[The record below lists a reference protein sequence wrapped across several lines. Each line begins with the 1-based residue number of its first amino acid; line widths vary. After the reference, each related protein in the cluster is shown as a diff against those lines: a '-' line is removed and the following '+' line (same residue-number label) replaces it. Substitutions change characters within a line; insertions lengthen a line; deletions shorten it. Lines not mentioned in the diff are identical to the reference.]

1 MKYLK
6 SIKDVM
12 NESIENE
19 SIEGYSSYIESNDD
33 FKVKYR
39 FVDADGNKYLVKFK
53 NDPTGPNN
61 SILGTSYELSYFV
74 WDNDINDWSIS
85 KIVNSGNV
93 YTTLKTIFGKILND
107 FLKSRS
113 WVKSIWFIG
122 LAKKDDIS
130 KSQRSRIYLRHLQN
144 NPISG
149 FDVKSLGDNRI
160 VLTKNNK

>member
-12 NESIENE
+12 NESIE
-19 SIEGYSSYIESNDD
+19 GYSSYLESNDD
-33 FKVKYR
+33 LIVKYR

-53 NDPTGPNN
+53 NDSTGPNK

-74 WDNDINDWSIS
+74 WDNDINGWSIS
-85 KIVNSGNV
+85 KIVNSVKGNV
-93 YTTLKTIFGKILND
+93 YKTLKTIFGKILND

-122 LAKKDDIS
+122 LAKEDDITQ
-130 KSQRSRIYLRHLQN
+130 SQRSRIYLRHLKN
-144 NPISG
+144 NPIAG
-149 FDVKSLGDNRI
+149 FDVNSLGNRI

>member
-12 NESIENE
+12 NE

-85 KIVNSGNV
+85 KIVNSVKGNV
-93 YTTLKTIFGKILND
+93 YKTLKTIFGKILND

-113 WVKSIWFIG
+113 WVKSIWLIG
-122 LAKKDDIS
+122 LPKEDDIS
-130 KSQRSRIYLRHLQN
+130 QSQRSRIYLRHLKN
-144 NPISG
+144 NPIAG

>member
-12 NESIENE
+12 NE

-85 KIVNSGNV
+85 KIVNSVKGNV
-93 YTTLKTIFGKILND
+93 YKTLKTIFGEILND

-113 WVKSIWFIG
+113 WVKSIWLIG
-122 LAKKDDIS
+122 LPKEDDIS
-130 KSQRSRIYLRHLQN
+130 QSQRSRIYLRHLKN
-144 NPISG
+144 NPIAG

>member
-12 NESIENE
+12 NE

-85 KIVNSGNV
+85 KIVNSVKGNV
-93 YTTLKTIFGKILND
+93 YKTLKTIFGEILND

-113 WVKSIWFIG
+113 WVKSIWLIG
-122 LAKKDDIS
+122 LPKEDDIS
-130 KSQRSRIYLRHLQN
+130 QSQRSRIYLRHLKN
-144 NPISG
+144 NPITG

>member
-12 NESIENE
+12 NESIE
-19 SIEGYSSYIESNDD
+19 GYSFYIESNDD
-33 FKVKYR
+33 LNVKYR
-39 FVDADGNKYLVKFK
+39 FDDLDGNKYLVKFK
-53 NDPTGPNN
+53 NDSTGPNK

-74 WDNDINDWSIS
+74 WDNDINGWSIS

-122 LAKKDDIS
+122 LAKEDDIS
-130 KSQRSRIYLRHLQN
+130 QSQRSRIYLRHLKN
-144 NPISG
+144 NPIPG
-149 FDVKSLGDNRI
+149 FDVNSLGNRI